1 MSSSCIHL
9 TLLCGGASPEHDVSV
24 SSAREVWH
32 ALAKERYIVEVVFID
47 RSGMWWLIRDAS
59 CWFASETHETRE
71 ACPRERVVFLPGGGG
86 EVYSLDQGRICM
98 KADVVFPLLHG
109 PFGEDGTVQGA
120 LLLAGVPFVGSG
132 VCASAAGMDKDV
144 TKRLLREAGIPVGSY
159 IAFRSPE
166 AVPNIAHVKEVLG
179 LPCFIKPASMGS
191 SIGVTKVSTEAE
203 YQAAV
208 ACAFSC
214 DQKILIEAMV
224 VGREIECAVLG
235 NRSPQV
241 SLPGEV
247 VVHRG
252 FYSYEAK
259 YQDPNASSLVIPA
272 VLTPEEVARA
282 QEVALHVYKTLGC
295 EGLARVD
302 LFLTP
307 EGEVFVNEV
316 NTMPGFTT
324 RSMYPKLW
332 EASGKGYGELLDDLV
347 CLALEKYQERA
358 KTGESF

>member
-1 MSSSCIHL
+1 MSSSRIHL
-9 TLLCGGASPEHDVSV
+9 LLLCGGASPEHDVSV

-59 CWFASETHETRE
+59 HWFASETHETRE
-71 ACPRERVVFLPGGGG
+71 ACPRERVALLPGGSG
-86 EVYSLDQGRICM
+86 EVYSLDQGRIYM

-159 IAFRSPE
+159 IACRSPE

-241 SLPGEV
+241 SRPGEV

-347 CLALEKYQERA
+347 RLALEKRR
-358 KTGESF
+358 

>member
-1 MSSSCIHL
+1 MSSSRIHL
-9 TLLCGGASPEHDVSV
+9 VLLCGGASPEHDVSV
-24 SSAREVWH
+24 SSAREVWQ
-32 ALAKERYIVEVVFID
+32 ALSKERYVVDVVFID
-47 RSGMWWLIRDAS
+47 RSGMWWLIQDAS
-59 CWFASETHETRE
+59 HWFASETHEGRE
-71 ACPRERVVFLPGGGG
+71 GCSRERVVLLPGSGG
-86 EVYSLDQGRICM
+86 EVHSLDQGRVCM

-109 PFGEDGTVQGA
+109 PFGEDGTVQGT

-144 TKRLLREAGIPVGSY
+144 TKRLLREAGIPVGVY
-159 IAFRSPE
+159 QAYTERE
-166 AVPNIAHVKEVLG
+166 EVPSFERIRERIGV
-179 LPCFIKPASMGS
+179 PCFIKPASMGS

-208 ACAFSC
+208 TRAFFF

-235 NRSPQV
+235 NHSPQV

-247 VVHRG
+247 VVHQG

-259 YQDPNASSLVIPA
+259 YQDTNASSLMIPA
-272 VLTPEEVARA
+272 VLTPEEVVRA
-282 QEVALHVYKTLGC
+282 QEVALRTYKALGC

-302 LFLTP
+302 LFFTP

-324 RSMYPKLW
+324 KSMYPKLW

-347 CLALEKYQERA
+347 RLALEKQR
-358 KTGESF
+358 

>member
-1 MSSSCIHL
+1 MSSSRIRL
-9 TLLCGGASPEHDVSV
+9 VLLCGGASPEHDVSV

-32 ALAKERYIVEVVFID
+32 ALSKERYIVEVVFID
-47 RSGMWWLIRDAS
+47 RSGVWWLIRDAS
-59 CWFASETHETRE
+59 HWFSIETHEARE
-71 ACPRERVVFLPGGGG
+71 ACSRERVTLLPGSDG
-86 EVYSLDQGRICM
+86 EMYSLEQGCVCM

-109 PFGEDGTVQGA
+109 PFGEDGTVQGV

-144 TKRLLREAGIPVGSY
+144 TKRLLREAGIPVGVYRAYARAEERPSFER
-159 IAFRSPE
+159 IRE
-166 AVPNIAHVKEVLG
+166 LVG
-179 LPCFIKPASMGS
+179 MPCFIKPASMGS

-208 ACAFSC
+208 ASAFSF
-214 DQKILIEAMV
+214 DRKILIEAMV

-259 YQDPNASSLVIPA
+259 YQDANASSLIIPA
-272 VLTPEEVARA
+272 VLTPEEVVRA
-282 QEVALHVYKTLGC
+282 QEVALRVYKTLGC

-307 EGEVFVNEV
+307 EGEVLVNEV

-332 EASGKGYGELLDDLV
+332 EASGKGYSELLDDLV
-347 CLALEKYQERA
+347 RLALEKR
-358 KTGESF
+358 